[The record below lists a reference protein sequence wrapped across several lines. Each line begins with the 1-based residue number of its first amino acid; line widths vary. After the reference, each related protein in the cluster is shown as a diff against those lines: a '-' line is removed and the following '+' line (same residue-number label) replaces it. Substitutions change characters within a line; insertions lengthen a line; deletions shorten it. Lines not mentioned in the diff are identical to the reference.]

1 MSGSSLI
8 KHSKGSQAQETG
20 QNAVFLT
27 ALLGFC
33 IAVEVNFLAD
43 SKLMLSNWCAIC
55 TLIFL
60 RFIFCHCK
68 SHPQMH
74 TLYTIE
80 SPHFTLRIKKK
91 ALQSDEFW
99 GKELY
104 HPDT

>member
-80 SPHFTLRIKKK
+80 SPHFTLRIRVKFLGKK
-91 ALQSDEFW
+91 ALQRDE
-99 GKELY
+99 L
-104 HPDT
+104 